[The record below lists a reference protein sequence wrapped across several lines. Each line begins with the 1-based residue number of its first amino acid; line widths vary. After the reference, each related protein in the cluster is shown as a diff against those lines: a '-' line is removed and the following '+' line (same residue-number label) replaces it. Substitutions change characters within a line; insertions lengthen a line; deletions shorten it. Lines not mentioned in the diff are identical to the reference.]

1 VMTAEERIEQVVI
14 FAKEKR
20 DLALV
25 ESPDYAARL
34 KYRWQHTLRVVHYGK
49 KLAAKENANAEIVT
63 VACLLHD
70 IAKLSDRSRNVEHG
84 RIGAKMA
91 HPFLKELGYAEE
103 DVENIC
109 YSIASHV
116 DGKADFEHPLTIEA
130 QIVSDADKIDRLSS
144 YRMMLALGKFVDSEY
159 ETFIATVKK
168 RLSKS
173 QRASKEWRVQ
183 TKSGQDLFQ
192 QQISAQ
198 AVFLERLIADYEM
211 TLSLEF

>member
-1 VMTAEERIEQVVI
+1 MTAEERIEQVI
-14 FAKEKR
+14 AFAKKKR
-20 DLALV
+20 DIALV
-25 ESPDYAARL
+25 ENPDYAARL
-34 KYRWQHTLRVVHYGK
+34 KYRWQHTLRVVQYGK
-49 KLAAKENANAEIVT
+49 KLAKREGANAEIVI

-91 HPFLKELGYAEE
+91 RPFLQELGYAET

-109 YSIASHV
+109 YAIASHV

-130 QIVSDADKIDRLSS
+130 QVVSDADKIDRLSS
-144 YRMMLALGKFVDSEY
+144 YRMMLALGKFADSEY
-159 ETFIATVKK
+159 ESFIAKTKK

-173 QRASKEWRVQ
+173 QKASKEWRVQ
-183 TKSGQDLFQ
+183 TKSGKEVFQ

-198 AVFLERLIADYEM
+198 VLFLERLIADHEM
-211 TLSLEF
+211 TLSMEF

>member
-1 VMTAEERIEQVVI
+1 MSAEERIEQVAI
-14 FAKEKR
+14 FAKKKR

-34 KYRWQHTLRVVHYGK
+34 KYRWQHTLRVVQYGK
-49 KLAAKENANAEIVT
+49 KLAVKENANLEVVT

-70 IAKLSDRSRNVEHG
+70 IAKLSDRSRDVEHG
-84 RIGAKMA
+84 RAGAKMA
-91 HPFLKELGYAEE
+91 RPFLKELGYAEK

-109 YSIASHV
+109 YAIASHV

-130 QIVSDADKIDRLSS
+130 QVVSDADKIDRLSS
-144 YRMMLALGKFVDSEY
+144 YRMMLALGKFIDNEY
-159 ETFIATVKK
+159 ETFIAKAKK

-173 QRASKEWRVQ
+173 QDASKEWRVQ
-183 TKSGQDLFQ
+183 TKSGKEAFQ
-192 QQISAQ
+192 QQITAQ
-198 AVFLERLIADYEM
+198 VVFLERLIADHEM